1 MAHRSLPVNA
11 QLCSGGLWQEQET
24 FHSSLLK
31 PLGML
36 HRDGEKSRE
45 EKNDH
50 CQGPP
55 ELTQCYQD
63 WERGSQKSWSK
74 QPGLPEAR
82 HRGIPR
88 HPNSGMQ
95 TLVYQ
100 GHLKT
105 CPRLSVAQEERWQQH
120 ILAVPAP
127 ALSAWSP
134 PCLLQTEG
142 TVGGEQRILTN
153 GLHHALFSLKT
164 PPWNRRAKTLTS
176 PACTNPLRTYCRAC
190 IKE

>member
-1 MAHRSLPVNA
+1 MLSGLGKRESEELEQAAWAPWGKA
-11 QLCSGGLWQEQET
+11 QRYPQAPQLW
-24 FHSSLLK
+24 HAN
-31 PLGML
+31 LGV
-36 HRDGEKSRE
+36 S
-45 EKNDH
+45 
-50 CQGPP
+50 
-55 ELTQCYQD
+55 
-63 WERGSQKSWSK
+63 
-74 QPGLPEAR
+74 
-82 HRGIPR
+82 
-88 HPNSGMQ
+88 
-95 TLVYQ
+95 

-153 GLHHALFSLKT
+153 GLHHTLFSLKT

-190 IKE
+190 IKELFQATHNLGNITKF